1 MEGIIKPRG
10 KPVVK
15 GPRINQE
22 IHATEIRLIDE
33 NSKQVGIVKPREALV
48 LAMEAGLDLV
58 EIAPQAKP
66 PVCRIMDY
74 GKYRYEL
81 QKKEKDTRKKQHTVQ
96 MKGIRLSPNIDD
108 HDFGFKL
115 DAARKFIESGSKV
128 KVTLVFKGRSITHKE
143 FGVKILE
150 RFKEQL
156 SDIARVDSEAKMEG
170 GRNMVMIFA
179 KK

>member
-1 MEGIIKPRG
+1 
-10 KPVVK
+10 
-15 GPRINQE
+15 
-22 IHATEIRLIDE
+22 
-33 NSKQVGIVKPREALV
+33 
-48 LAMEAGLDLV
+48 MEAGLDLV

-81 QKKEKDTRKKQHTVQ
+81 TKKEKDARKKQHTVQ

-115 DAARKFIESGSKV
+115 DAARKFVESGSKV

-143 FGVKILE
+143 FGVQILE
-150 RFKEQL
+150 KFSEQM
-156 SDIARVDSEAKMEG
+156 SDIARVDSETKMEG